1 MVRRLALRSR
11 TTHLCLTA
19 ISLAGLVLAGGCTRD
34 RPSPTP
40 TPTATVEVVPATPS
54 PTAPPMITPVVP
66 QVKYHTVQPGETAWD
81 IANEYGVTLEALVAA
96 NELADPNRLEPGQQ
110 LVIPEA
116 DDTIPEESSPT
127 EPSSEGQGIGSS
139 QQTHTVAA
147 GDSLWSIAAQYD
159 TTVDEIATLNDL
171 DPEGIL
177 TLGQELLIP

>member
-1 MVRRLALRSR
+1 
-11 TTHLCLTA
+11 
-19 ISLAGLVLAGGCTRD
+19 
-34 RPSPTP
+34 
-40 TPTATVEVVPATPS
+40 
-54 PTAPPMITPVVP
+54 
-66 QVKYHTVQPGETAWD
+66 VQPGETAWD
-81 IANEYGVTLEALVAA
+81 IANEYGVTLEALVSA
-96 NELADPNRLEPGQQ
+96 NELVDPNRLEPGQQ

-139 QQTHTVAA
+139 QQTHAVAA
-147 GDSLWSIAAQYD
+147 GDTLWSIAEQYG